1 MMPFVAVVVIQENK
15 EKLRIAAWPENDRVD
30 GDAVMHT
37 MLPGLVAAVA
47 ALDID
52 IGDHTEAAA
61 DAELVVD
68 AFAD

>member
-15 EKLRIAAWPENDRVD
+15 EKLRIAARPENDRVG
-30 GDAVMHT
+30 GD
-37 MLPGLVAAVA
+37 GLVAAAV
-47 ALDID
+47 LDID